1 MTSLVIALFQSA
13 IGFYALL
20 PRFTRITM
28 ASGGDGNFQEYQIK
42 EYDFEPLVTSD
53 AAESSSSTNSEQ
65 FSDASSHRD
74 GSQMVRPMTGS
85 AYDGLNY
92 DYCCMAGML

>member
-1 MTSLVIALFQSA
+1 MTSLVIAFLQST

-20 PRFTRITM
+20 SSFTRITM

-42 EYDFEPLVTSD
+42 RYDFELLATSD

-65 FSDASSHRD
+65 FSDASSSHRD
-74 GSQMVRPMTGS
+74 DGSGIGCTGNT
-85 AYDGLNY
+85 DW
-92 DYCCMAGML
+92 